1 MANLFR
7 ILLVEDDARDADLV
21 RTYLDGSCTIMR
33 ATSLAGARVLARE
46 HVFDAALVDASLP
59 DAQGVTALEV
69 LAATGLFPVI
79 LLTGMDSA
87 SLADDAARAGAQE
100 YLIKGQFTQR
110 QLLRAISFVVTR
122 HEGLMHYSTL
132 LHEIPDGVVIVSHT
146 GEVLFAN
153 PAANSMVMPFEG
165 RLIAS
170 DLGFLSR
177 AGTVTQTCTE
187 DGLVIEMRA
196 TQLRRRGSPVF
207 IVFVRDVT
215 DRVRMVREL
224 SEANRKLEEVAVLD
238 PLTGV
243 LNRRGIEA
251 ELLQLV
257 KTSRRTGELGAAL
270 LIDCDDF
277 KGINDASGYRVG
289 DATLQLLAGTI
300 VESLRPALDRVGRI
314 GGDEFLVLLPHTT
327 RGEAFFVAERLR
339 MAIRARPLPVVGPRN
354 RHAVTVS
361 VGVTA
366 VPPTTASLT
375 EIIALAEAPLLACK
389 RNGKDRGAVAGGA
402 DASLAAPTTPEL
414 LRADEIRVARQPI
427 VTLVSQATS
436 GCELLM
442 RGTVGALESPKA
454 YFSSAE
460 HNNVLIAAD
469 LLCLRRCVAAAM
481 DLTADVRVH
490 LNIFPS
496 TLVDTPISVL
506 LELLVRSG
514 SPKLVLELSEQEFIG
529 DPARLLPSVV
539 ALRNAGIAIAL
550 DDVGFGRSSLEAL
563 LVLEPNYVKI
573 DRALVTG
580 VGTDH
585 AKRRVLNRLLACL
598 GGLRSEVIAEGIET
612 EADRRALV
620 DLGILFGQG
629 FLWGKPEIIAA
640 DRRPVA

>member
-1 MANLFR
+1 MAKLFR
-7 ILLVEDDARDADLV
+7 VLLVEDDVADVDVV
-21 RTYLDGSCTIMR
+21 RAYLDGYCTIMH
-33 ATSLAGARVLARE
+33 ATSLAQARALARE

-59 DAQGVTALEV
+59 DAQGVAAVEV

-87 SLADDAARAGAQE
+87 SLGDEAARAGAQE
-100 YLIKGQFTQR
+100 YLIKGQFTHR
-110 QLLRAISFVVTR
+110 QLLRAISFAVTR
-122 HEGLMHYSTL
+122 YEGLIQYSTL
-132 LHEIPDGVVIVSHT
+132 LHEVPDGVIIASHS

-153 PAANSMVMPFEG
+153 PAASRMFKSADGTRVPG
-165 RLIAS
+165 
-170 DLGFLSR
+170 DLAFLFNGGNATR
-177 AGTVTQTCTE
+177 TVT
-187 DGLVIEMRA
+187 DGRRALEMRA
-196 TQLRRRGSPVF
+196 TEVPWRGHAAF
-207 IVFVRDVT
+207 IVVVRDVT
-215 DRVRMVREL
+215 DRVQMLREL
-224 SEANRKLEEVAVLD
+224 SEANRKLEEVAVID

-257 KTSRRTGELGAAL
+257 RTSQRTGELGAAL

-339 MAIRARPLPVVGPRN
+339 MAIRARPLPIVGSPR
-354 RHAVTVS
+354 RPSVTVS
-361 VGVTA
+361 IGVTA
-366 VPPTTASLT
+366 LPPTTASLS
-375 EIIALAEAPLLACK
+375 EIVALAEAPLLVCK
-389 RNGKDRGAVAGGA
+389 RTGKDRGAVGGPA
-402 DASLAAPTTPEL
+402 DPGLALPSAPDL
-414 LRADEIRVARQPI
+414 LRADAIRVARQRI
-427 VTLVSQATS
+427 VSLASQSTS

-442 RGTVGALESPKA
+442 RGTAGVLESPRA

-460 HNNVLIAAD
+460 HHNVLVAAD

-496 TLVDTPISVL
+496 TLLDTPISVL
-506 LELLVRSG
+506 LELLVHARS
-514 SPKLVLELSEQEFIG
+514 PRLVLELSEQEFIG
-529 DPARLLPSVV
+529 DPARLLPPVV

-580 VGTDH
+580 VGSDH
-585 AKRRVLNRLLACL
+585 AKQRVLSRLLACL
-598 GGLRSEVIAEGIET
+598 GGLRSEVIAEGVET
-612 EADRRALV
+612 EADRRALA
-620 DLGILFGQG
+620 DLGVLFGQG
-629 FLWGKPEIIAA
+629 FLWGKPEVVAGD
-640 DRRPVA
+640 DRLAG